1 MLLGHVRDY
10 AAHVLLALPGEDG
23 ELKVEC
29 VIDTGFEGD
38 LALPRSLVMRLE
50 RVSPYETRSFALADG
65 TLRELLICYIEL
77 EWNDEPRTVEV
88 LVTDG
93 RPLLGMILMDGFYI
107 GIDARSGGE
116 AVVEQQG

>member
-10 AAHVLLALPGEDG
+10 AAHVLLTLPGEQG

-38 LALPRSLVMRLE
+38 LALPRSVVMKLD

-65 TLRELLICYIEL
+65 TLRELSICFTEL
-77 EWNDEPRTVEV
+77 EWNDEPRTAEV
-88 LVTDG
+88 LVLKG
-93 RPLLGMILMDGFYI
+93 RPLLGMVLMDGFYI
-107 GIDARSGGE
+107 GIDARNGGE
-116 AVVEQQG
+116 AVIEQR